1 MFRPERAAGGSE
13 RKILAK
19 LEAYLRYLL
28 SLPSAPLVA
37 FVNTRGHC
45 AGAVC
50 DIERIHEL
58 YRTVRRLVGW
68 LVGWLLACLLAC
80 LVLAQ
85 SFVPLLLLIATQK

>member
-1 MFRPERAAGGSE
+1 MMMFRPERAAGGSE

-58 YRTVRRLVGW
+58 YRTVRRLVGC
-68 LVGWLLACLLAC
+68 LLACLLAC